1 MFWERC
7 QSGPLGGS
15 GWRCLLRTS
24 WNPDEAGMFRSES
37 DLQSAQRDTCL
48 PRPPLQDKRR
58 QGVTS
63 LFLLGLVQVQSFQNV
78 HVEKI
83 HRSYPVSQFTD
94 RETEVQKRGL
104 IDPKS
109 HRIRSAYRTPIQV
122 SSSCYFCDS
131 SVTLSASQVVLM
143 GQNLTANAGGMRLK
157 GSVPGLGRSPGG
169 RNGNPL
175 QYPCLENPMDRRA
188 WWAIVHRVANNQT
201 QLK

>member
-24 WNPDEAGMFRSES
+24 WNLDEAGMFRSES
-37 DLQSAQRDTCL
+37 DLQSAQRDSCL

-109 HRIRSAYRTPIQV
+109 HRIRSAYTGRQEKEWKGPLLRHLAHGDAAFLAEP
-122 SSSCYFCDS
+122 SP
-131 SVTLSASQVVLM
+131 LSQAQ
-143 GQNLTANAGGMRLK
+143 
-157 GSVPGLGRSPGG
+157 
-169 RNGNPL
+169 
-175 QYPCLENPMDRRA
+175 A
-188 WWAIVHRVANNQT
+188 WGAQ
-201 QLK
+201 